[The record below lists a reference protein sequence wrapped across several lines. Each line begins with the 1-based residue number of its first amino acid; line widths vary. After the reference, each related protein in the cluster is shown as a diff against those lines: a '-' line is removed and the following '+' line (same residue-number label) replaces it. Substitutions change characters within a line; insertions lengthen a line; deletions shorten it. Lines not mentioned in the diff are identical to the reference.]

1 MLVCSASVYMLN
13 MNMNIIF
20 SLSLTFRSVDTLL
33 LSDRSV
39 VLCKQTNNH
48 PSHKTNK
55 QTKNRKQNKTKSTK
69 KPFFPKT
76 FQKIQS
82 TYSVRHLSYFFYLW
96 PQANANK
103 KPYILSVI
111 YVLGTI
117 SGTPFRWDLPVNF
130 SVCWLLHTFL
140 KTKRS
145 YSLLQRNKGSH
156 HISVTSRSKEV
167 ANCGVLKLV
176 CSFLTRFPRALKV
189 LD

>member
-1 MLVCSASVYMLN
+1 M
-13 MNMNIIF
+13 
-20 SLSLTFRSVDTLL
+20 
-33 LSDRSV
+33 
-39 VLCKQTNNH
+39 QTNKQ
-48 PSHKTNK
+48 PPKPQNK

-111 YVLGTI
+111 YLYPLSLAQFQVHHFAEICRLTFLCVGCCI
-117 SGTPFRWDLPVNF
+117 
-130 SVCWLLHTFL
+130 HFL

>member
-1 MLVCSASVYMLN
+1 MFRKMLVCSASVYMLN

-111 YVLGTI
+111 YLYPLSLAQFQVHHFAEICRL
-117 SGTPFRWDLPVNF
+117 
-130 SVCWLLHTFL
+130 TFL
-140 KTKRS
+140 CV
-145 YSLLQRNKGSH
+145 GCCIH
-156 HISVTSRSKEV
+156 
-167 ANCGVLKLV
+167 
-176 CSFLTRFPRALKV
+176 F
-189 LD
+189 

>member
-1 MLVCSASVYMLN
+1 MFRKMLVCSASVYMLS

-111 YVLGTI
+111 YVYPLSLAQFQVHHFAEI
-117 SGTPFRWDLPVNF
+117 CRL
-130 SVCWLLHTFL
+130 TFL
-140 KTKRS
+140 CV
-145 YSLLQRNKGSH
+145 GCCIH
-156 HISVTSRSKEV
+156 
-167 ANCGVLKLV
+167 
-176 CSFLTRFPRALKV
+176 F
-189 LD
+189 